1 MKKMLLIVWILLS
14 VMSTGKTG
22 KVYAKLYEGYRA
34 RNDIYLISFNG
45 YILPAIADDL
55 QPGWKV
61 VYYSPVHLKYIDK

>member
-1 MKKMLLIVWILLS
+1 MKKIIAIVWLMIS

-22 KVYAKLYEGYRA
+22 KVYIQLYEGYNK
-34 RNDIYLISFNG
+34 RNDIYLVSFNG

-61 VYYSPVHLKYIDK
+61 IYYSPVHLKYIDK